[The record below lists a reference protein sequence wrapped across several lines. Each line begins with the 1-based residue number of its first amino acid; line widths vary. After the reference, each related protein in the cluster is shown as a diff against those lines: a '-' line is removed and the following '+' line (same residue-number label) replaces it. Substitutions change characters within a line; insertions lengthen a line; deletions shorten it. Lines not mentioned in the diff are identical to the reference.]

1 MNGSLHTFRKEK
13 QTVWRFAVVGASN
26 TAVDFAVF
34 FLLAAAGVPAAAA
47 QVVSY
52 GAGMANSYIWNRRWT
67 FEVKRKAN
75 IGEFLRFLAVNGLS
89 LGASLGVLL
98 VADRFA
104 PLWLAKSVATLVGM
118 AANFAGS
125 RYWVFAEQTGREAEG
140 KRGWR

>member
-13 QTVWRFAVVGASN
+13 QTVWRFAIVGAGN

-47 QVVSY
+47 QVISY

-75 IGEFLRFLAVNGLS
+75 IGEFLRFLVINGLS
-89 LGASLGVLL
+89 LGASLVVLL
-98 VADRFA
+98 AAERLA
-104 PLWLAKSVATLVGM
+104 PLWLGKGAATIAGM
-118 AANFAGS
+118 AVNFVGS
-125 RYWVFAEQTGREAEG
+125 RCWVFVESTEKG
-140 KRGWR
+140 